1 MNNKRYI
8 LTITAALAVGLVSCK
23 KDFLNKLPISQGTV
37 GNYYK
42 TASDAEGGLVGA
54 YQQAFLTDQYWV
66 WDYTSDG
73 DARADNCYAGG
84 DNPDNFGVDNFT
96 TTPLNGN
103 ITRDWQG
110 LYQDIYA
117 ANTVIDKVP
126 LIPAASFAGNRQQEI
141 ISEAKFIRALSYF
154 QLVTIYGAVPL
165 ITSTITGNF
174 QPTPSRTAA
183 TEVYAQIEKDLTD
196 GESVLPATFPN
207 VGHATKGA
215 VQALLAKVYAQEGK
229 YQQCLDYCNKVIS
242 SGTYSLV
249 GDYKT
254 LFDGTKNTSES
265 IFEIQHSSGSG
276 FTTYNVSLYLPA
288 IFGTYS
294 FKKFNLPTNDLVNL
308 YKSQNDNIRFNASIY
323 NATVDAGGLA
333 AGDPIPPPYSDKS
346 PTVPFLYKWKTNI
359 SQFGGGTD
367 NTILL
372 RLADIILLKAE
383 ALNQLGQT
391 LQAIPL
397 VNQIRARVHLPAIT
411 VTSTTDVALAILTE
425 RRMELA
431 FEGQRWNDLLRYGSD
446 YTVNL
451 MKSQVDPF
459 GKPLNYSITQNKLL
473 FPVPLSE
480 IQLDGNL
487 TQNPGY

>member
-1 MNNKRYI
+1 MNNKIYI
-8 LTITAALAVGLVSCK
+8 LTIAAVAAGLVSCK

-54 YQQAFLTDQYWV
+54 YQQAFLNDQYWV
-66 WDYTSDG
+66 WDYTTNG

-84 DNPDNFGVDNFT
+84 DNPDNFGIDNFT

-110 LYQDIYA
+110 PYQDIYA

-126 LIPAASFAGNRQQEI
+126 QIPAASFTGNRQQEI
-141 ISEAKFIRALSYF
+141 IAEAKFIRALSYF
-154 QLVTIYGAVPL
+154 QLVTTYGAVPL
-165 ITSTITGNF
+165 VTSTIAGKF
-174 QPTPSRTAA
+174 QPTPSRSAV

-196 GESVLPATFPN
+196 GEAVLPTTFPS
-207 VGHATKGA
+207 VGHVTKGA

-229 YQQCLDYCNKVIS
+229 YQPCLDYCNKVIN

-249 GDYKT
+249 PDFKT
-254 LFDGTKNTSES
+254 LFDGTKNTTES

-288 IFGTYS
+288 AFGTYS
-294 FKKFNLPTNDLVNL
+294 FKKFNLPTNDLVAL
-308 YKSQNDNIRFNASIY
+308 YKSQNDNIRLTSSIY
-323 NATVDAGGLA
+323 IAPVGADGMA
-333 AGDPIPPPYSDKS
+333 AGDPVPAPYTNQS
-346 PTVPFLYKWKTNI
+346 PSVPFLYKWKTNI

-383 ALNQLGQT
+383 ALNQLNQT
-391 LQAIPL
+391 PAAIPL
-397 VNQIRARVHLPAIT
+397 VNQIRARVHLAGIT
-411 VTSTTDVALAILTE
+411 ATSKTDVGLAILNE

-431 FEGQRWNDLLRYGSD
+431 FEGQRWNDLLRYGGD
-446 YTVNL
+446 YTISL

-459 GKPLNYSITQNKLL
+459 GKSLNYAINQNKLL
-473 FPVPLSE
+473 FPVPLNE

>member
-1 MNNKRYI
+1 M
-8 LTITAALAVGLVSCK
+8 AVGLVSCK

-54 YQQAFLTDQYWV
+54 YQQAFLNDQYWV
-66 WDYTSDG
+66 WDYTTNG

-110 LYQDIYA
+110 PYQDIYA

-126 LIPAASFAGNRQQEI
+126 LIPAASFTGNRQQEI

-154 QLVTIYGAVPL
+154 QLVTSYGAVPL
-165 ITSTITGNF
+165 VTSTIAGKF
-174 QPTPSRTAA
+174 QPTPSRTAV
-183 TEVYAQIEKDLTD
+183 TEVYAQIEKDLLD
-196 GESVLPATFPN
+196 GEGVLPTTFPS
-207 VGHATKGA
+207 VGHVTKGA

-242 SGTYSLV
+242 SGTYTLV
-249 GDYKT
+249 PDFKT
-254 LFDGTKNTSES
+254 LFDGTKNTTES

-288 IFGTYS
+288 VFGTYS
-294 FKKFNLPTNDLVNL
+294 FKKFNLPTNDLIAL
-308 YKSQNDNIRFNASIY
+308 YKSQNDNIRLGSSIY
-323 NATVDAGGLA
+323 TATVGADGLA
-333 AGDPIPPPYSDKS
+333 AGDPIPAPYSNLS

-383 ALNQLGQT
+383 ALNQLNQT
-391 LQAIPL
+391 PAAIPL
-397 VNQIRARVHLPAIT
+397 VNQIRARVQLAGIT
-411 VTSTTDVALAILTE
+411 ATSKADVGLAILNE

-446 YTVNL
+446 YTINL

-459 GKPLNYSITQNKLL
+459 GKALNYGINQNRLL
-473 FPVPLSE
+473 FPVPLNE